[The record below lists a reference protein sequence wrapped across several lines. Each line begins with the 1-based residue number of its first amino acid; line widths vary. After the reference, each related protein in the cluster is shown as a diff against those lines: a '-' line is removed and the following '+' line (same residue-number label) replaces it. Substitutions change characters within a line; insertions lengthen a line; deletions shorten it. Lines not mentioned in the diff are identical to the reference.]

1 MRFSSIEHEEI
12 YRKFVPNDNN
22 SDQLQQSDDWVD
34 TMSSLVE
41 ILEAESPYTIVAPN
55 NLSKSSFN
63 IKNLVKKIVST
74 LVGWYVNPFIG
85 YQNNFNA
92 NVLILLKRQ
101 IEVTRQMADKIK
113 KCEKEIEHL
122 KKNNELFDGK

>member
-22 SDQLQQSDDWVD
+22 SDQLQQSDDWVN

-101 IEVTRQMADKIK
+101 IEATRQMADKIK
-113 KCEKEIEHL
+113 KMRKG
-122 KKNNELFDGK
+122 N